1 MIEYTNDFV
10 TNVILAEEGTIKMDE
25 SGNKILLTL
34 YRGEFIKPNYKK
46 SGEIPRVGVFNETT
60 FEISLKEKK
69 RESSAKYLTV
79 FQLYKCNSEINEELS
94 DITKTPSNSKKDT
107 DALANE
113 LGKYKQDLSSLSGKL
128 EKFTTEIKR
137 SNENLAR
144 QKSKIEG
151 LENECK
157 IAKNYILVSNENLI
171 QVKRENKLGAS
182 IEDTGRKIM
191 QIKETI
197 EKETQRIYSIEQK
210 IATAKKVQSD
220 ELENIDLLTRTLSE
234 INAQREALLNKSS
247 AVETDLKIA
256 NKENLIRKNAISIHK
271 RISQALACITSVL
284 IGIPLGIKLRS
295 GHLMIGFGASFLVI
309 LFLYYPLVVTGI
321 VLAENSLMPVIPAI
335 WGANIIFF
343 VGAMFIFRKL
353 YTT

>member
-1 MIEYTNDFV
+1 MIEYANDYV
-10 TNVILAEEGTIKMDE
+10 TDVILAEEGTIKMDE

-46 SGEIPRVGVFNETT
+46 SGEIPRVGVFNETA

-79 FQLYKCNSEINEELS
+79 FQLYKRNSEINEELS

-107 DALANE
+107 DALAKE
-113 LGKYKQDLSSLSGKL
+113 LGKYKQDLSSLSRKREKL
-128 EKFTTEIKR
+128 LTELKR

-157 IAKNYILVSNENLI
+157 IAKNYILVANENLI
-171 QVKRENKLGAS
+171 QVKKENKSGAS

-197 EKETQRIYSIEQK
+197 EKEKQRIYSIEQK
-210 IATAKKVQSD
+210 IAAAKKVQSD
-220 ELENIDLLTRTLSE
+220 ERENIDSLTRTLSE
-234 INAQREALLNKSS
+234 INAQREALLNKSNT
-247 AVETDLKIA
+247 VETDLTIA
-256 NKENLIRKNAISIHK
+256 NKKELIRKMIFPYTNAYHK
-271 RISQALACITSVL
+271 
-284 IGIPLGIKLRS
+284 P
-295 GHLMIGFGASFLVI
+295 F
-309 LFLYYPLVVTGI
+309 
-321 VLAENSLMPVIPAI
+321 PV
-335 WGANIIFF
+335 
-343 VGAMFIFRKL
+343 
-353 YTT
+353 